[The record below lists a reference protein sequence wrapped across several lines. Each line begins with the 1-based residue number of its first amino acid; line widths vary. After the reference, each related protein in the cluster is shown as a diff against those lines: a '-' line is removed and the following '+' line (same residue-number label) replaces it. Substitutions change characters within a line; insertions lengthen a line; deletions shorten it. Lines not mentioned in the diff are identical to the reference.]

1 MVVILLQNDVFMLN
15 FYKSHFYIL
24 RLGTYEHF
32 GPFSFSGHFLCVMLP
47 AIHLCKIGYI
57 YVMYDYLFIYLHKTD
72 DDRLLDVY
80 TNQESNTKKVL

>member
-15 FYKSHFYIL
+15 FYKSRFHI